1 MNKVTFRSQGQRAYE
16 PYGYCKALGSTAGLL
31 GFSGVHVDAGTGNYA
46 LGNGHRMYN
55 PRLMRFQS
63 PDWLS
68 PFDRG
73 GANAYV
79 YCLGDPVNRADPSG
93 QFSLRRTWQAWRGG
107 PKPVT
112 SLSELK
118 NTNADRL
125 WEEIKSTRNNLSSR
139 SASLKVVTDK
149 APLAERLSASSS
161 HTHKWLVTERGELVI
176 GTFDHTQVYSTH
188 ASFAAL
194 ATERHG
200 TSPVIVAAGEFHV
213 KERKIVMT
221 NYSGHYK
228 TPYNRLWPVK
238 MHLEQLDRQ
247 VRIVRQSYLADPP
260 AAKGGIWDDL
270 SNANWTHRKGPASG

>member
-1 MNKVTFRSQGQRAYE
+1 MNKVTFRSQDRRAYE
-16 PYGYCKALGSTAGLL
+16 PYGYCKALGSTADLL

-46 LGNGHRMYN
+46 LGNGRRVYN

-93 QFSLRRTWQAWRGG
+93 QFSLRRTWQAWTGG

-112 SLSELK
+112 SLSQLK
-118 NTNADRL
+118 NTNANQL
-125 WEEIKSTRNNLSSR
+125 LKEIKSTKNHLNRG
-139 SASLKVVTDK
+139 SAALRVVTDK
-149 APLAERLSASSS
+149 APIAKLLSASSS
-161 HTHKWLVTERGELVI
+161 RTHKWLVTERGELVI

-200 TSPVIVAAGEFHV
+200 TSSVIVAAGEFKV
-213 KERKIVMT
+213 KKRNIVMT

-238 MHLEQLDRQ
+238 MHLEQLDGQ
-247 VRIVRQSYLADPP
+247 VRIVRQSYLADAP
-260 AAKGGIWDDL
+260 AVEGGIWHDISD
-270 SNANWTHRKGPASG
+270 AD